1 MSGTDPLDPQ
11 VVAKDF
17 PILQPREDGS
27 RLIYLDSAA
36 TAQKPTSV
44 IEAIG
49 EVYRNS
55 YANVHRGVYR
65 IAEEAT
71 SAYEGTRRH
80 LANFLGAADPS
91 EFVFTRNA
99 TEAVNLVAHSW
110 GRAALQAGDV
120 VVLTMMEHHAN
131 IVPWHML
138 AAERGIQLR
147 WIPLTDDYQLD
158 LSTLDELLDGASL
171 LSFSA
176 MSNVLGT
183 MPPVRQL
190 VDAAHAAGALALVDA
205 CQYWPHLP
213 TSLPEWNADFAV
225 GSAHKMM
232 GPGVGALYAR
242 RELLERM
249 NPFLGGGEM
258 IRDVRLDG
266 FTTNDVPWKFEAGT
280 PPIAETIAW
289 SAALTYMEQL
299 GMGAIAEHEERM
311 TSYALRSLED
321 AFGSRLRVFG
331 PPLGAPRGGLIS
343 FELNEVH
350 PHDIAQILNEREVCV
365 RAGHHCAKP
374 LMRDLGVPA
383 TARASVAPYTTEA
396 DIDALVEALLAA
408 ENFFRPPTL

>member
-1 MSGTDPLDPQ
+1 MNTTSPLDPQ

-17 PILQPREDGS
+17 PILQPRADGS

-36 TAQKPTSV
+36 TAQKPAPV
-44 IEAIG
+44 IEAIS
-49 EVYRNS
+49 EVYQNA

-65 IAEEAT
+65 IAEQAT
-71 SAYEGTRRH
+71 AEYEGTRRH
-80 LANFLGAADPS
+80 LASFLGAPDPS

-99 TEAVNLVAHSW
+99 TEGVNLVAHSW
-110 GRAALQAGDV
+110 ARTSLVEGDV

-131 IVPWHML
+131 IVPWQML
-138 AAERGIQLR
+138 AAERGITLR
-147 WIPLTDDYQLD
+147 WIPLTEDYQLD
-158 LSTLDELLDGASL
+158 LTNLDELLDGASL
-171 LSFSA
+171 LAFSA

-183 MPPVRQL
+183 LPPVRHL
-190 VDAAHAAGALALVDA
+190 VDAAHAAGALALVNA

-213 TSLPEWNADFAV
+213 TSLTDWDADFAV

-249 NPFLGGGEM
+249 SPFLGGGEM

-289 SAALTYMEQL
+289 STALTYMEQL
-299 GMGAIAEHEERM
+299 GMDAIAEHEDRM
-311 TSYALRSLED
+311 TSYALRALDD

-331 PPLGAPRGGLIS
+331 PPLGTPRGGLIS